1 MLLKS
6 TLLALVAQC
15 APNVSPDTLLAI
27 IKTESAGNPWAIGVN
42 KGKKIRPPKSQE
54 EAVQAAKQLASKG
67 ANFDMGLG
75 QINSNNMRWLGLTY
89 ETVFEPC
96 TNIMAAAKILSNNY
110 KSAIQS
116 GVQNP
121 LGAALSMYNT
131 GSPLKGYSNGYVS
144 KVYKNHGSGV
154 GRKLLNYDPI
164 VNPSAPEV
172 PALEADRDVPTS
184 NSQIKALIS
193 EPPKWDVFAH
203 YQWKMTQQKDATN
216 DTIYSQN

>member
-1 MLLKS
+1 LLKS

-54 EAVQAAKQLASKG
+54 EAVRTAKRLAAKG

-75 QINSNNMRWLGLTY
+75 QINSNNMRWLGLSY

-96 TNIMAAAKILSNNY
+96 TNITAAAKVLSKNY
-110 KSAIQS
+110 KSAIHS

-131 GSPLKGYSNGYVS
+131 GSSTRGYRNGYVS
-144 KVYKNHGSGV
+144 KVYKNHRSGV
-154 GRKLLNYDPI
+154 GRKLLNYTPP
-164 VNPSAPEV
+164 VNSSAPEV
-172 PALEADRDVPTS
+172 PALEADRDVQTS
-184 NSQIKALIS
+184 YSQIQVVVP

-203 YQWKMTQQKDATN
+203 YQWTMTQQKDATN

>member
-1 MLLKS
+1 MLKS

-27 IKTESAGNPWAIGVN
+27 IKTESSGKPWAIGIN
-42 KGKKIRPPKSQE
+42 RGKGISQPASQE
-54 EAVQAAKQLASKG
+54 EAIRTAKELASKG

-75 QINSNNMRWLGLTY
+75 QINSSNMRWLGLSY
-89 ETVFEPC
+89 ETVFDPC
-96 TNIMAAAKILSNNY
+96 TNITAAAKVLSNSY
-110 KSAIQS
+110 KSAIHS

-131 GSPLKGYSNGYVS
+131 GSSTQGYINGYVT
-144 KVYKNHGSGV
+144 KVYRNHGSGV
-154 GRKLLNYDPI
+154 GRKLLNYEPI
-164 VNPSAPEV
+164 VNRSASEV
-172 PALEADRDVPTS
+172 PGLGAERDVPTS
-184 NSQIKALIS
+184 NSQIKAVIS

-203 YQWKMTQQKDATN
+203 YQWKMTQQKDVTN